1 MSTEMTA
8 LLTLYR
14 DRVHR
19 LARAWLPDEQEAAE
33 IAQEALVRAWRNQD
47 RYDQGQPFYPWL
59 RTITQNA
66 CRDALARG
74 RHRAAP
80 GLDSERLQSL
90 GPSPLERL
98 SAREAEEAVKAALL
112 TLPEPAR
119 EILIMR
125 HYEDLSYAEIAES
138 LGVPEGTVMS
148 RLFRA
153 RRALTAAL
161 RGQDLGADHDQP

>member
-1 MSTEMTA
+1 MVDEI
-8 LLTLYR
+8 LTLATPR
-14 DRVHR
+14 TQARFFAGPEKLSKRSTHAPLIR
-19 LARAWLPDEQEAAE
+19 LCSFRSSSDQALTCPEAPGARRGAP
-33 IAQEALVRAWRNQD
+33 
-47 RYDQGQPFYPWL
+47 
-59 RTITQNA
+59 
-66 CRDALARG
+66 ARG
-74 RHRAAP
+74 HDRRAAP

-161 RGQDLGADHDQP
+161 RGQDLGADP